1 MVVILPINGVNTEER
16 EEKPVAAQN
25 PVVFSKEFTGELD
38 CVGLLMVADD
48 TYGIIPAGGVEGVEV
63 SPDYTKGPLA
73 VGCKNHIKNGKTV
86 FEARYLGAGGVLEIK
101 TDEAIT
107 AGSVVE
113 ADYTTGKVKVV
124 GDDWAIGV
132 ALTSTTSSGGTL
144 KVATCV
150 PE

>member
-1 MVVILPINGVNTEER
+1 MVDT
-16 EEKPVAAQN
+16 KHS
-25 PVVFSKEFTGELD
+25 PVVFSKKITGSFD
-38 CVGLLMVADD
+38 CVGLLMIADD
-48 TYGIIPAGGVEGVEV
+48 DYGICPSCGIADGRVYPAV
-63 SPDYTKGPLA
+63 DYTKAPLA
-73 VGCKNHIKNGKTV
+73 VGCLNHVKDGKTR

-107 AGSVVE
+107 AGSRVE
-113 ADYTTGKVKVV
+113 ADFATGKVKKH
-124 GDDWAIGV
+124 GDDWAVGV